1 MEIFD
6 NKKKFIN
13 GPVNV
18 VRLQGNIQGI
28 NKVIY
33 LFMDQHYPLGQ
44 QTQCENLYA
53 DSIQKY
59 FADNFKKLNSS
70 SKTYDFFMEIRPTEL
85 EYNKNNKISTTRIYI
100 VEMWKLFSKIFQYND
115 KENRVYTSESFKNVR
130 LHYMDIRDYLKYS
143 QKGYLVDIFNE
154 MLGLVISMW
163 NYSSIMNYNIK
174 KIVSNLTIFKN
185 FCIFLQE
192 NIVKILSDQKTSLE
206 TRKIVKNYGDFIKRS
221 TKDNSWNLDI
231 IYLLNKMSFSY
242 KHDHV
247 KNKLRKQLIILKDSL
262 VQLIN
267 EADKIINIFKK
278 ISNFYDKNNNILR
291 KQDYGYGYGIS
302 QTETNEMVLDM
313 TNSILKLNSL
323 YIHHFSR
330 FMDLFFLRRFL
341 DKDYITNA
349 IAYTGSAH
357 SCTYIEILTQDF
369 GFEITHVSYSK
380 IKNLSKLNIYVKTKI
395 SDEIEEI
402 FYPQVL
408 SQCSDLSDFPDGF
421 E

>member
-6 NKKKFIN
+6 NKKKLIN

-18 VRLQGNIQGI
+18 VRLQGNIEGI

-44 QTQCENLYA
+44 QTECENLYA

-59 FADNFKKLNSS
+59 FANNFQILNSL
-70 SKTYDFFMEIRPTEL
+70 SKTYDFFMEIRPSEL
-85 EYNKNNKISTTRIYI
+85 EYNKNNKISTTHIYI

-143 QKGYLVDIFNE
+143 QKGYLVDVFNE
-154 MLGLVISMW
+154 MFRLAIPMW
-163 NYSSIMNYNIK
+163 NYSSISNYNIK
-174 KIVSNLTIFKN
+174 ELISNINIFKN
-185 FCIFLQE
+185 FCMFLQE
-192 NIVKILSDQKTSLE
+192 NIVKILSDQE
-206 TRKIVKNYGDFIKRS
+206 TNVEKRKIVRNYKDFIKRS
-221 TKDNSWNLDI
+221 SKDNSWNLDV
-231 IYLLNKMSFSY
+231 IYLLNKMAFSY
-242 KHDHV
+242 KHDFI
-247 KNKLRKQLIILKDSL
+247 KNKLKKQFYILKDSL
-262 VQLIN
+262 ENLIN
-267 EADKIINIFKK
+267 ESNNMINLFTK
-278 ISNFYDKNNNILR
+278 ISKYFKKNNNILK
-291 KQDYGYGYGIS
+291 KQDYGYGYGIL
-302 QTETNEMVLDM
+302 QTEINEMVLSI
-313 TNSILKLNSL
+313 TNSIIKLNSQ

-357 SCTYIEILTQDF
+357 SCTYIEVLTQDF

-380 IKNLSKLNIYVKTKI
+380 IKDISKLNIYVKTKK
-395 SDEIEEI
+395 SDDLEEI
-402 FYPQVL
+402 FYPPIL
-408 SQCSDLSDFPDGF
+408 FQCSDLTNFPDAF